1 MREPLVPERKARWAL
16 DPHKTIKQKNQ
27 VNIEMAIVH
36 TDKLKEGMLLSE
48 EVKDVKGRLLLKKG
62 QEIESKHIK
71 ILKMWGITDVN
82 IVGEGSAEK
91 DPDSMIDPQIMEEIT
106 EQTKRDFRHTD
117 LNHPAMKELFRLAVL
132 SRARGNGTR
141 EDTPVTPTEPNGPP
155 MELRPDVRKKIMQQ
169 EVKLPE
175 LPSVVFKL
183 NEIIADPLSSAD
195 DIAQIVSK
203 SPSLATVL
211 LKIVN
216 SSFFGFPSKIDNIS
230 RAVTIIG
237 TREIGTLALGI
248 SVMTVFEDISET
260 LINMKHF
267 LRHCF
272 SCGII
277 SRILAA
283 QKDLPQTEQIFV
295 SGLLHD
301 IGRTIVYKYFPM
313 HAGTLLNRSIES
325 GRPLYQEERNVLG
338 CRHTDL
344 GRLLLKKWK
353 LPSVLENNISCHHN
367 PSAAND
373 PVQATI
379 VHMADIISN
388 SLGLGSSGE
397 RLVPPLDYKSW
408 DSLGLSP
415 SCFSIV
421 IRQVTDQLSAFET
434 IFERQE
440 S

>member
-1 MREPLVPERKARWAL
+1 M
-16 DPHKTIKQKNQ
+16 TT
-27 VNIEMAIVH
+27 VH
-36 TDKLKEGMLLSE
+36 TDHIEEGMLLCD

-71 ILKMWGITDVN
+71 ILKMWGITEVN
-82 IVGEGSAEK
+82 IVGEGSAEI
-91 DPDSMIDPQIMEEIT
+91 DPDSVIDPQRMEEIT
-106 EQTKRDFRHTD
+106 EETKHDFRHTD
-117 LNHPAMKELFRLAVL
+117 LEHPAIKELFRLAVL
-132 SRARGNGTR
+132 SRAKGNGTK
-141 EDTPVTPTEPNGPP
+141 EYPPATPTEPEGSLT
-155 MELRPDVRKKIMQQ
+155 ELRPDVRKKIMQQ
-169 EVKLPE
+169 DVKLPE
-175 LPSVVFKL
+175 LPSIVVDL
-183 NEIIADPLSSAD
+183 NEIIDDPLSSAD

-211 LKIVN
+211 LKLAN
-216 SSFFGFPSKIDNIS
+216 SSFFGFPSKIDSIS

-248 SVMTVFEDISET
+248 SVMTVFEGIPET
-260 LINMKHF
+260 LINLKQF

-272 SCGII
+272 ACGII

-301 IGRTIVYKYFPM
+301 IGRVIVYKYFPM
-313 HAGTLLNRSIES
+313 HANSLLNRAIES
-325 GRPLYQEERNVLG
+325 GNLLYQEERNVLG

-353 LPSVLENNISCHHN
+353 LPSILENNISCHHN
-367 PSAAND
+367 PSTGND

-397 RLVPPLDYKSW
+397 TLVPPLDYKFW
-408 DSLGLSP
+408 DNLELSP
-415 SCFSIV
+415 SCFTIV
-421 IRQVTDQLSAFET
+421 IRQAADQLSVFET
-434 IFERQE
+434 IFEQQK